1 MGLILWLKLE
11 KCYILK
17 TLPTK
22 FCPILPLVLR
32 KFTKGIRNHL
42 LRYIKMVVTL
52 LANCVIPQCGTFQ
65 TSKNKSCII
74 WRERIWSRSQG
85 TDYVHWHP
93 FFSNWV
99 LRLCIQRIRFR
110 FHSIEETIIGIR
122 RRNLWA
128 IWFIT
133 HQDILITPITKNCE
147 YNINDIL
154 VQGKRRKLQR
164 DRPWP
169 FRHHSNQKHFDFK
182 AKTISHSG
190 IGYSFLFTQT
200 FTPDNQLE
208 FGALLDNIIN

>member
-1 MGLILWLKLE
+1 MGNREILWLKLE

-99 LRLCIQRIRFR
+99 LRLCIQRIRF
-110 FHSIEETIIGIR
+110 HSIEETIIGIR

-133 HQDILITPITKNCE
+133 HQDILKTITPITKNGE
-147 YNINDIL
+147 YNIINITSLSRESVENCKETDPGHSGTTATKNISISKYWRNN
-154 VQGKRRKLQR
+154 Q
-164 DRPWP
+164 P
-169 FRHHSNQKHFDFK
+169 FRHW
-182 AKTISHSG
+182 I
-190 IGYSFLFTQT
+190 
-200 FTPDNQLE
+200 
-208 FGALLDNIIN
+208 

>member
-1 MGLILWLKLE
+1 MGNREILWLKLE

-22 FCPILPLVLR
+22 FCPILALVLR

-85 TDYVHWHP
+85 TQHWHP

-99 LRLCIQRIRFR
+99 LRLCIQRIR

-133 HQDILITPITKNCE
+133 HQDILKTVTPITKNCE
-147 YNINDIL
+147 YNIINITSLSRESVENCKETDPGHSGTTATKNISISKYWRNN
-154 VQGKRRKLQR
+154 Q
-164 DRPWP
+164 P
-169 FRHHSNQKHFDFK
+169 FRHW
-182 AKTISHSG
+182 I
-190 IGYSFLFTQT
+190 
-200 FTPDNQLE
+200 
-208 FGALLDNIIN
+208 

>member
-1 MGLILWLKLE
+1 MGNREILWLKLE

-99 LRLCIQRIRFR
+99 LRLCIQRIRF
-110 FHSIEETIIGIR
+110 HSIEETIIGIR

-133 HQDILITPITKNCE
+133 HQDILKTVTPITKNCE
-147 YNINDIL
+147 YNIINITSLSRESVENCKETDP
-154 VQGKRRKLQR
+154 G
-164 DRPWP
+164 
-169 FRHHSNQKHFDFK
+169 
-182 AKTISHSG
+182 HSG
-190 IGYSFLFTQT
+190 IGYTAAGHADAWSLT
-200 FTPDNQLE
+200 
-208 FGALLDNIIN
+208 